1 MDSLNRQQ
9 QKRRRQLPAPACT
22 PTKHHA
28 VLLLLLILVVLPT
41 IWVPVSSLRTPT
53 SIGSPRGTT
62 ATSLGG
68 ARVAMIPRG
77 GSDSGKKPDAK
88 KSSGKKS
95 EDSIDEE
102 ADEEDET
109 EVETEASDEE
119 EMKEEVAEMVEVVEA
134 EVEEI
139 AEVVDGELAEE
150 EVEDAVDVEV
160 RSEAEEEETI
170 EEVDAE
176 VSDAI
181 ETKEEEEEEE
191 EGGDE
196 EEEDEEE
203 EEDGVVYPT
212 DEIPSDDVRA
222 FHTTDG
228 ELADDEGMYTD
239 GQNESPIAVDDS
251 EEDEEEPEIQTSTEV
266 EDAMS
271 VPAPAPF
278 NKSVIPTAATSDAAY
293 DDEEEDAAV
302 PVLTVIDEG
311 TKRVLISELRYTK
324 ADVSQMRPEV
334 AGEVVRNRLMR
345 PTEGMPPSFYID
357 PSQIPKKK
365 VLSRKNIVLS
375 VVGVA
380 ILSFGATTLKDQEN
394 DLGKTVEDFVEALKD
409 IREKIMAL
417 IVFAKSTSTKVET
430 KADDVRKKIEAIEA
444 KVEAVK
450 SVVSEALD
458 EDDEEETEEAVAD
471 DGDEAVHSIR
481 PGTKAE
487 EIPDPDADKTWLD
500 KALTGVERSIKKFL
514 SIEI

>member
-28 VLLLLLILVVLPT
+28 VLLLLILVVLPA

-68 ARVAMIPRG
+68 ARVVAIIPRG

-95 EDSIDEE
+95 EDSIDDE

-139 AEVVDGELAEE
+139 VEVVDGELAEE
-150 EVEDAVDVEV
+150 EVEDAVDVQV

-181 ETKEEEEEEE
+181 ETKEEEEEE
-191 EGGDE
+191 GGDE
-196 EEEDEEE
+196 EEEEE

-239 GQNESPIAVDDS
+239 GQNESPITVDDS

-278 NKSVIPTAATSDAAY
+278 IKSVIPTAATSDAA
-293 DDEEEDAAV
+293 DDDEEDAAV
-302 PVLTVIDEG
+302 PVLTVIDEE

-324 ADVSQMRPEV
+324 ADVSQMRSEV

-417 IVFAKSTSTKVET
+417 IVFAKSTRTKVET
-430 KADDVRKKIEAIEA
+430 KADDARKKIEAIEA

-450 SVVSEALD
+450 SAVSEALD
-458 EDDEEETEEAVAD
+458 EDDEEESEEAVAD